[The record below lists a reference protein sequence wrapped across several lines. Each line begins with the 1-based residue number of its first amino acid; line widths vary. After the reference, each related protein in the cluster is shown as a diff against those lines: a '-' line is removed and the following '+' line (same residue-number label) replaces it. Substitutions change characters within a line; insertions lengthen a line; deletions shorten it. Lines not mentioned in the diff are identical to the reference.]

1 LKIEWFI
8 TILLGLA
15 SRAIGERDG
24 DVRVSRP
31 RPQRAFT
38 SGLESEERL
47 EGDPVVGAGPHH
59 HLVRI
64 GSVRGTQG
72 VGAKDSTGFN
82 SRCVDVV
89 LIGSCLDYIFL
100 HSHSLRFKSSLKGF
114 IRF

>member
-1 LKIEWFI
+1 MNESAHF
-8 TILLGLA
+8 LLGLA
-15 SRAIGERDG
+15 PRAIGERDG

-47 EGDPVVGAGPHH
+47 EGDSVVGAGPHH